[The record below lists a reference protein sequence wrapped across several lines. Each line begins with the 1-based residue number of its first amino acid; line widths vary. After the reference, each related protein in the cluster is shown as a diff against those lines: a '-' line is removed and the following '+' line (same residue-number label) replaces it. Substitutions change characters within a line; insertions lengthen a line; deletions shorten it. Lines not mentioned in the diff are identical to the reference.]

1 MGKHRSLPP
10 AARLSIVAVLLLL
23 NACASPRDSFYTLS
37 PASSQPVSAQK
48 NAPIGAQAD
57 ARHSVAVGPVR
68 VPEIVDRPQF
78 VVRRGPNQVE
88 LAEQH
93 RWAQSLRTEIAG
105 ALSANLE
112 RQLPQTRIVSGN
124 SAASQSAD
132 YRISLDVE
140 QFDAMPG
147 EGVAVKALW
156 TIRDAS
162 GDAGKTGESIV
173 REPVAGA
180 GYDALAAGYSR
191 AIATISTQIADALTS
206 LQKDKRH

>member
-68 VPEIVDRPQF
+68 VPEIVNRPQF

-88 LAEQH
+88 LAEQ
-93 RWAQSLRTEIAG
+93 RRGARARRAGGAG
-105 ALSANLE
+105 A
-112 RQLPQTRIVSGN
+112 R
-124 SAASQSAD
+124 
-132 YRISLDVE
+132 
-140 QFDAMPG
+140 
-147 EGVAVKALW
+147 
-156 TIRDAS
+156 
-162 GDAGKTGESIV
+162 
-173 REPVAGA
+173 
-180 GYDALAAGYSR
+180 AAGR
-191 AIATISTQIADALTS
+191 GRRRPRT
-206 LQKDKRH
+206 RGV

>member
-23 NACASPRDSFYTLS
+23 NASTSPRDTFKTLS

-78 VVRRGPNQVE
+78 VVRRGPNQLE

-112 RQLPQTRIVSGN
+112 RQLTQIRIASGN
-124 SAASQSAD
+124 SAASQTAD

-140 QFDAMPG
+140 QFDDTPG
-147 EGVAVKALW
+147 EGEAVKAIW
-156 TIRDAS
+156 TIRPESYDP
-162 GDAGKTGESIV
+162 GKTGAS
-173 REPVAGA
+173 
-180 GYDALAAGYSR
+180 
-191 AIATISTQIADALTS
+191 
-206 LQKDKRH
+206 